1 MLVSL
6 RGRRFDPSNPSN
18 PCWIFRGSKLTLWTD
33 VGAPPANLLVF
44 SHPSAF
50 IHSLLW
56 LVASHP
62 QPPSHLSTS
71 STSAATRVP
80 GVERVCNL
88 KLYCRPAPATASN
101 TATSTNNDAVFGQ
114 HAPPSQSRLTRESWY
129 LGECVHAMVE
139 PFSSS
144 HHSIFQPSAEGIL
157 LFTVVLEASLS
168 RIVEKIVAVLLGSG
182 RQSDPKRGGGRL
194 PEFFVSNHG
203 RERHRSLPPPHPPR
217 KLSRR
222 KHSPVKA
229 DALSEDFTSVV
240 DHKNFLTL
248 HVSAVGCCAGSKSQG
263 KRNEPNPTKSA
274 KDKRLRSRRL
284 HNAVLRRLGPNRPR
298 EGTVKTR

>member
-88 KLYCRPAPATASN
+88 KYIAAPPPRQPATPRRPQTTTQSLAS
-101 TATSTNNDAVFGQ
+101 THHHRRAV
-114 HAPPSQSRLTRESWY
+114 
-129 LGECVHAMVE
+129 
-139 PFSSS
+139 S
-144 HHSIFQPSAEGIL
+144 HGNLGIL
-157 LFTVVLEASLS
+157 VSAYTPWSNPSVQATFDLPTVCRGHSAVYRCAGGSAFSYRRE
-168 RIVEKIVAVLLGSG
+168 IVAVLLVSG

>member
-1 MLVSL
+1 MVSAYT
-6 RGRRFDPSNPSN
+6 PWSNPSVQATFTFDL
-18 PCWIFRGSKLTLWTD
+18 PTVCRGHSA
-33 VGAPPANLLVF
+33 VYRCAGGFAF
-44 SHPSAF
+44 SHR
-50 IHSLLW
+50 
-56 LVASHP
+56 
-62 QPPSHLSTS
+62 Q
-71 STSAATRVP
+71 
-80 GVERVCNL
+80 
-88 KLYCRPAPATASN
+88 
-101 TATSTNNDAVFGQ
+101 
-114 HAPPSQSRLTRESWY
+114 
-129 LGECVHAMVE
+129 
-139 PFSSS
+139 
-144 HHSIFQPSAEGIL
+144 
-157 LFTVVLEASLS
+157 
-168 RIVEKIVAVLLGSG
+168 EKIVAALFVSG
-182 RQSDPKRGGGRL
+182 RQTDPKRGGGRL

-263 KRNEPNPTKSA
+263 KRNEPNPKSA